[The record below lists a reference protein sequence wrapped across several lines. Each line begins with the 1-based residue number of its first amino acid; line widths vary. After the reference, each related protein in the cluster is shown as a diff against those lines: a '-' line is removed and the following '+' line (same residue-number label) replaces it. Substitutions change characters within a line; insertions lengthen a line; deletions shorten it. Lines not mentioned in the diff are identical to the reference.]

1 MGESELTLM
10 IATELGRSTETA
22 ERNLR
27 ETEGGTSKEE
37 GVNQVTHKNTQG
49 WGDENGNCFVVE
61 TRDTLLQTA
70 LSMSV
75 FVTSARNED
84 TW

>member
-1 MGESELTLM
+1 MLGDRLVWGVRDASILKKLMGESELTLM

-49 WGDENGNCFVVE
+49 
-61 TRDTLLQTA
+61 
-70 LSMSV
+70 
-75 FVTSARNED
+75 
-84 TW
+84 